1 MIFFRKELSW
11 RILLPVQTGKSNNI
25 HQTWNIGMV
34 EEWVIHE
41 DKNLTKL
48 FLSLETHYS
57 IIPLFHY
64 SSGKDVILFSTNG
77 SIR

>member
-1 MIFFRKELSW
+1 
-11 RILLPVQTGKSNNI
+11 
-25 HQTWNIGMV
+25 MV

-64 SSGKDVILFSTNG
+64 SSGKDVTLFSTNG
-77 SIR
+77 SMR